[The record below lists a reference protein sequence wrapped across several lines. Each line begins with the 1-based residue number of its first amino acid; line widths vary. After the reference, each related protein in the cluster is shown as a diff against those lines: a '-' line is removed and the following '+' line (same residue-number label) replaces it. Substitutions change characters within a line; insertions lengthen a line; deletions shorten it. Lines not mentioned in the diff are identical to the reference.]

1 MVGEAFLAVR
11 VSENW
16 SCLLDPGMPLGP
28 MDALSQPSVVDV
40 EHRFTIPVQTSA
52 QQDEV
57 IQAPALPKTTETC
70 SEIAPAA
77 PKMKPSL

>member
-1 MVGEAFLAVR
+1 
-11 VSENW
+11 
-16 SCLLDPGMPLGP
+16 

-57 IQAPALPKTTETC
+57 IQAPALPKTAETC

-77 PKMKPSL
+77 PKMKPRL